1 MTEDLEFET
10 YLKITKKNFGIYLFD
25 TKKKINL
32 YDQELKFEKDYEIVD
47 YELLSSFLDD
57 NIFNIEKLIGKFI
70 QNVVLIIE
78 NNKIFFVNIGVKK
91 KNYEKRINK
100 IYLENILTEAKDLIK
115 DTYQDQKI
123 IHMLITSYKVDGI
136 NFSKFTNNISSDNLC
151 LEIKFISIP
160 NKLTH
165 DIEKILEKYQI
176 KVSKYLDHSYVQ
188 NFFEDRDLKISEM
201 AYKVQN
207 GVNENEVSVI
217 PKNFKK
223 LGFFEKFFQLFS

>member
-10 YLKITKKNFGIYLFD
+10 YLKISKKNFGIYLFD
-25 TKKKINL
+25 KKKKINL
-32 YDQELKFEKDYEIVD
+32 YEEEVKFEKDNETVD
-47 YELLSSFLDD
+47 YEQLSSFLDD

-70 QNVVLIIE
+70 QNIVLIIE

-91 KNYEKRINK
+91 KNYEKRLNK

-115 DTYQDQKI
+115 DTNQDQKI
-123 IHMLITSYKVDGI
+123 IHILISNYIVDGI
-136 NFSKFTNNISSDNLC
+136 NFSKFTNNIISDNLC
-151 LEIKFISIP
+151 LELKFISIP
-160 NKLTH
+160 NKLTY

-176 KVSKYLDHSYVQ
+176 KVSKYLDYSYIQ

>member
-10 YLKITKKNFGIYLFD
+10 YLKISKKNFGIYLFD
-25 TKKKINL
+25 KKKKINL
-32 YDQELKFEKDYEIVD
+32 YEEEVKFEKDDETVD

-70 QNVVLIIE
+70 QNIVLIIE

-91 KNYEKRINK
+91 KNYEKRLSK

-115 DTYQDQKI
+115 DTNQDQKI
-123 IHMLITSYKVDGI
+123 IHILISNYIVDGI
-136 NFSKFTNNISSDNLC
+136 NFSKFTNNIISDSLC
-151 LEIKFISIP
+151 LELKFISIP
-160 NKLTH
+160 NKLTY

-176 KVSKYLDHSYVQ
+176 KVSKYLDYSYIQ

>member
-10 YLKITKKNFGIYLFD
+10 YLKISKKNFGIYLFD
-25 TKKKINL
+25 KKKKINL
-32 YDQELKFEKDYEIVD
+32 YEEEVKFEKDNETVD

-70 QNVVLIIE
+70 QNIVLIIE

-91 KNYEKRINK
+91 KNYEKRLNK

-115 DTYQDQKI
+115 ETNQDQKI
-123 IHMLITSYKVDGI
+123 IHMLISNYIVDGI
-136 NFSKFTNNISSDNLC
+136 NFSKFTNNIISDNLC
-151 LEIKFISIP
+151 LELKFISIP
-160 NKLTH
+160 NKLTY

-176 KVSKYLDHSYVQ
+176 KVSKYLDYSYIQ

>member
-10 YLKITKKNFGIYLFD
+10 YLKISKKNFGIYLFD
-25 TKKKINL
+25 KKKKINL
-32 YDQELKFEKDYEIVD
+32 YEEEVKFEKDNETVD
-47 YELLSSFLDD
+47 YEQLSSFLDD

-70 QNVVLIIE
+70 QNIVLIIE

-91 KNYEKRINK
+91 KNYEKRLNK

-115 DTYQDQKI
+115 DTNQDQKI
-123 IHMLITSYKVDGI
+123 IHILISNYIVDGI
-136 NFSKFTNNISSDNLC
+136 NFSKFTNNIISDNLC
-151 LEIKFISIP
+151 LELKFISIP
-160 NKLTH
+160 NKLTY

-176 KVSKYLDHSYVQ
+176 KVSKYLDYSYIQ
-188 NFFEDRDLKISEM
+188 NFFEGRDLKISEM